1 MKATVLCKGQ
11 ASVNRL
17 QKCRSRKAT
26 VCQCN
31 QSVDRRQI
39 GSALMGASLLFSAAA
54 AQARDLDAAKKA
66 KEARRAQ
73 LKAAAEDMEKTGRA
87 ESAFEDS
94 SYAVSEDK
102 TPNIHSRQEEGSK
115 TQVNA

>member
-1 MKATVLCKGQ
+1 MNFQLVNTRSTISPRRR
-11 ASVNRL
+11 ASHRN
-17 QKCRSRKAT
+17 T
-26 VCQCN
+26 TICQ
-31 QSVDRRQI
+31 SVAVDRRQI
-39 GSALMGASLLFSAAA
+39 GNAFIGTSVLLFTGA
-54 AQARDLDAAKKA
+54 AQARDFEAAKKA

-73 LKAAAEDMEKTGRA
+73 LKAAAEDMEKTGRS

-102 TPNIHSRQEEGSK
+102 SPNIHSRQEEGSK